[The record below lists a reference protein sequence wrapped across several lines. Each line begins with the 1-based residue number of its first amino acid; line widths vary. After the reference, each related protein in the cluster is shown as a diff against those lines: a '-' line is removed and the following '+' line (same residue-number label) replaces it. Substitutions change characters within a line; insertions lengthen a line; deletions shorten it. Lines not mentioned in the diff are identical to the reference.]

1 MDCSLSYLRVS
12 IKKTTVLDNK
22 CYEFIRKNFVFAN
35 ILAHDNAPFR
45 LVLSSIYDWRF
56 AKDLRMAI
64 ARLWVGIEAMLN
76 INTELSYRIAL
87 YASTVLEE
95 RGKAR
100 KMRFHDIK
108 KLYSMRSRAVHG
120 DPMTD
125 EDLITTI
132 EKSFRLLKE
141 FIIYCCK
148 RQQIL
153 TTDYIEN
160 LLLC

>member
-1 MDCSLSYLRVS
+1 
-12 IKKTTVLDNK
+12 
-22 CYEFIRKNFVFAN
+22 
-35 ILAHDNAPFR
+35 
-45 LVLSSIYDWRF
+45 
-56 AKDLRMAI
+56 MAI

-95 RGKAR
+95 RGEAR

-141 FIIYCCK
+141 LIIYCCK

-153 TTDYIEN
+153 TTEYIEN